1 MSAAATKLAPDD
13 ARFAY
18 VYGIAL
24 YDTGKRPE
32 ALKTLGAAL
41 ARHPYDREILFALA
55 TYERAGG
62 NLAGARERAR
72 LLRDLEP
79 ENLDFNRLATQL
91 GVAR

>member
-1 MSAAATKLAPDD
+1 
-13 ARFAY
+13 

-41 ARHPYDREILFALA
+41 ARHPYDREVLFALA

-62 NLAGARERAR
+62 NLAGAREHAR
-72 LLRDLEP
+72 LLRELEP
-79 ENLDFNRLATQL
+79 ENPEFGRLATQL